1 MGTNTAGE
9 TLDGNTTIR
18 LRQMGK
24 QKYIPSQEL
33 SGLQVI
39 QDLFFLLGGYH
50 IHCLADQP

>member
-24 QKYIPSQEL
+24 TEIHSQP
-33 SGLQVI
+33 GI
-39 QDLFFLLGGYH
+39 KWFAGHTRFFFW
-50 IHCLADQP
+50 